1 MTNFGKIKFE
11 LLNDYG
17 EDTKPIKE
25 LLSIIIFGI
34 AEHSVKYYRDTNQLD
49 HVFINSEGELHATV
63 TPSIAEKITTFK
75 TEFPAKRKHSESER
89 RGHVDY
95 WIFYKNIVFIVELK
109 LVHKGF
115 ARGDCTTSR
124 RIFTRYIEA
133 IEQLDDI
140 EEDRLLCFMEGTKKV
155 VKIGFETIVF
165 GTRSKKIHEH
175 FHVNPSFYH
184 EKIEK
189 SLDALI
195 KKGQHYKKP
204 KLKLKKPIDFKALWF
219 LHKDITFIK
228 KGRLSED
235 HLFPAVGFIGHIEI
249 GKGV

>member
-1 MTNFGKIKFE
+1 MPNYGDIKFE

-17 EDTKPIKE
+17 EYNKPIKE
-25 LLSIIIFGI
+25 LLFIIIFGI
-34 AEHSVKYYRDTNQLD
+34 AERSVSYYRKTKQLD
-49 HVFINSEGELHATV
+49 HVFINSEGELHTTV
-63 TPSIAEKITTFK
+63 TPSIAKIITTFK
-75 TEFPAKRKHSESER
+75 TEFPAKRKHSASGR

-95 WIFYKNIVFIVELK
+95 WIFYKNIAFIVELK

-115 ARGDCTTSR
+115 ARGDCTTSE

-133 IEQLDDI
+133 LDQLDDI
-140 EEDRLLCFMEGTKKV
+140 EEDKLLCFMEGTKKV
-155 VKIGFETIVF
+155 VKIVFEVIVF
-165 GTRSKKIHEH
+165 GTRSKKIQQL
-175 FHVNPSFYH
+175 FYNNPNVYH
-184 EKIEK
+184 EKIEQ
-189 SLDALI
+189 SLDVLI
-195 KKGQHYKKP
+195 KSGQHYRKT

-235 HLFPAVGFIGHIEI
+235 HVFPAVGFIGHIEI